1 MKINDKDIVRTAQEL
16 RDEENQQL
24 HVRPWSRNRHFH
36 FPAWLAAIPAAAII
50 GFLFGFWANSQTK
63 PEQPL
68 TALVDTVYV
77 TKKEAP
83 ENLDST
89 HLINTPLPTQPA
101 RIQGRN
107 TNISKQSLEQHTG
120 QPMVSDRIRYDLLVK
135 N

>member
-1 MKINDKDIVRTAQEL
+1 MKTIDKDIVRIAQEL

-36 FPAWLAAIPAAAII
+36 FPAWLAAIPAAAFA
-50 GFLFGFWANSQTK
+50 GFLFGFWTNSQPK
-63 PEQPL
+63 SGQPL

-77 TKKEAP
+77 TLKETP

-89 HLINTPLPTQPA
+89 LLINTPSPTQPA
-101 RIQGRN
+101 STQGRN
-107 TNISKQSLEQHTG
+107 TNISKQRRERHTG
-120 QPMVSDRIRYDLLVK
+120 QPMLNDRIRYDLLVK